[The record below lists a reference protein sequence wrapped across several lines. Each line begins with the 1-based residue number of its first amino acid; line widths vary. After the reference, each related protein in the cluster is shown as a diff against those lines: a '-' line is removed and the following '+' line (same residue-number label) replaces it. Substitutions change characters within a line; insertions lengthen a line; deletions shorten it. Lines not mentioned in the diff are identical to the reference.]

1 MQRGKEK
8 VDDTVHDALWSFS
21 RPDPVRDSFVGHAA
35 REGADNRF
43 TVEMS

>member
-21 RPDPVRDSFVGHAA
+21 RLDLVRDSFVGRAA
-35 REGADNRF
+35 WEGADRF